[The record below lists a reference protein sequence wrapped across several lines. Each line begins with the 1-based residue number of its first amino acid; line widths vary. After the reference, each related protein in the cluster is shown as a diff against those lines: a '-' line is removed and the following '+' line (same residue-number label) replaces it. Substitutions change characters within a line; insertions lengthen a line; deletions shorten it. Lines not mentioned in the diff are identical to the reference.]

1 MGSGSSKKA
10 RKVSTVITATAAF
23 EDAGKK
29 AATGRDEGAQN
40 KNKGEDGGNQYK
52 HNGTDS
58 SQNSNGHVLRQD
70 NMEDTHSDRQQ
81 DGDQEQI
88 PKEAVVKI
96 QSVFRGYQDRQL
108 LKKQSDMAIKIQRR
122 FRRHMS
128 QQTDDGETKPKEDK
142 IEEQKEDLDKR
153 RDDRENRARAW
164 RDDTPELLRR
174 KYSVHVGEKTQEEFK
189 NFQDEITELRWKAE
203 QQIERNV
210 YGDTHSPRRVLF
222 ISSNVQKSSELTE
235 AGLPDVLTFHYDFT
249 KDTFENLIKMLELNL
264 EAYKPGSRARSICF
278 VSQGGPGVLY
288 LLKKRALTVPKLKKE
303 SEADQVR
310 FWESV
315 GRRMSKVSYQD
326 SIIHVMGNNV
336 MGNEKGQLL
345 FDSLETIMMPS
356 VVKFKAPLELSEE
369 GQEMISSYFDLPKY
383 KTWKMRRYSK
393 TE

>member
-1 MGSGSSKKA
+1 MA
-10 RKVSTVITATAAF
+10 RPRSNF
-23 EDAGKK
+23 EI
-29 AATGRDEGAQN
+29 
-40 KNKGEDGGNQYK
+40 Y
-52 HNGTDS
+52 
-58 SQNSNGHVLRQD
+58 LY
-70 NMEDTHSDRQQ
+70 
-81 DGDQEQI
+81 
-88 PKEAVVKI
+88 
-96 QSVFRGYQDRQL
+96 SVFRGYQDRQL

-142 IEEQKEDLDKR
+142 IEEQK
-153 RDDRENRARAW
+153 
-164 RDDTPELLRR
+164 
-174 KYSVHVGEKTQEEFK
+174 GEKTQEEFK

-203 QQIERNV
+203 QQMREMSWRH
-210 YGDTHSPRRVLF
+210 TLPRRVLF

-326 SIIHVMGNNV
+326 SIIH
-336 MGNEKGQLL
+336 L

-369 GQEMISSYFDLPKY
+369 GGF
-383 KTWKMRRYSK
+383 
-393 TE
+393 